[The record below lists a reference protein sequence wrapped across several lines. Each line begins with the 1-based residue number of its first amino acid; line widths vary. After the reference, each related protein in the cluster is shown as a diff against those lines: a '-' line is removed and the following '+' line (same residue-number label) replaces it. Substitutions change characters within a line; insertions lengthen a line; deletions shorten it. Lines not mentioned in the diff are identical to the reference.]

1 MSTDTTHS
9 VAVPDEVVEAIR
21 SLPAK
26 RPVTH
31 CGQLFDVPAFSI
43 YATCPTCGEE
53 IKVRSFGAT
62 AEIEDIFDAVFEWM
76 ANPATKTIAEDR
88 LRTMK
93 DDQ

>member
-1 MSTDTTHS
+1 MSIDTTHPL
-9 VAVPDEVVEAIR
+9 AVPFEIIEAIR
-21 SLPAK
+21 ALPAK

-43 YATCPTCGEE
+43 YATCPSCGEE

-62 AEIEDIFDAVFEWM
+62 TEIEDVFDAVFEWM

-88 LRTMK
+88 LRAIEE
-93 DDQ
+93 DQ